1 MQTEIIIQVLT
12 PHIQAAME
20 RLLEELTQT
29 WDTGA
34 FETGVRQ
41 IMEIVEACF
50 VQIAWNEHLADPENL
65 KRLKQWGAKLGMKF
79 KEYRYLT
86 LRLHSGK
93 RIRIRSPYFL
103 KAAAKRGRKKE
114 ARMDVGNIWDCPVW
128 GLRVRHRQTV

>member
-1 MQTEIIIQVLT
+1 MRTEIIIQVLT

-20 RLLEELTQT
+20 RLLKEMTKT

-41 IMEIVEACF
+41 IMDTVEACLL
-50 VQIAWNEHLADPENL
+50 QIAWNEHLADAENL

-79 KEYRYLT
+79 KEYRHLT

-93 RIRIRSPYFL
+93 QIRVRSPYFL
-103 KAAAKRGRKKE
+103 KAGAKRGRKKRFE
-114 ARMDVGNIWDCPVW
+114 WTWETSGIVLYGD
-128 GLRVRHRQTV
+128 